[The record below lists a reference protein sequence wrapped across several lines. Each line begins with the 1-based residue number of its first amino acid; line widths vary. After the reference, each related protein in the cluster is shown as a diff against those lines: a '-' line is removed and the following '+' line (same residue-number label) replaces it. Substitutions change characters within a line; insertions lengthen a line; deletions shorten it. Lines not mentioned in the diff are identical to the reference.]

1 MAQVIY
7 SCRNA
12 FAWGINSI
20 AISINWRK
28 KKMALMKILKG
39 SGPNVDP
46 CGTPA
51 DILAH
56 SLKDLF
62 ILQRGSL
69 FVR

>member
-1 MAQVIY
+1 
-7 SCRNA
+7 
-12 FAWGINSI
+12 
-20 AISINWRK
+20 
-28 KKMALMKILKG
+28 MALMKILKG